1 MTLISDTTDDFGR
14 PQSRWA
20 EAHGRLKEMIEVLAY
35 VPFNQVEIVF
45 LNRKDRVSLQRQ
57 GRDPK
62 TFYADAC
69 RQIDAVFA
77 RSASGTTPA
86 LEKIRNSL
94 QANPSM
100 NIARWFFG
108 DGM

>member
-1 MTLISDTTDDFGR
+1 MTLTSDTTDPYGR
-14 PQSRWA
+14 PQTRWS
-20 EAHGRLKEMIEVLAY
+20 EAHNRLKEMIEILAY

-45 LNRKDRVSLQRQ
+45 LNRTDRVSLTRQ

-62 TFYADAC
+62 TFFADAT

-108 DGM
+108 DGT